1 MSLFASLIKN
11 QKVITLPPTAT
22 VWDASKKMADSLVGS
37 ILVMEGNKLVG
48 IFTERDLLNRVVAKD
63 LDPKK
68 TAIHQV
74 MSKNVTT
81 VPSTE
86 AVENCFK
93 KMESTKCRHIPIM
106 DGENVVGVVTMRNIL
121 EWITQQMEEENVFL
135 KAYIQT

>member
-1 MSLFASLIKN
+1 MNLFDSLVKN
-11 QKVITLPPTAT
+11 QKVVTLPPSAT
-22 VWDASKKMADSLVGS
+22 VWDASKKMAESLVGS
-37 ILVMEGNKLVG
+37 ILVMEGDKLVG

-68 TAIHQV
+68 TVITQV

-81 VPSTE
+81 VPLTE
-86 AVENCFK
+86 AVENCFR

-121 EWITQQMEEENVFL
+121 EWLTNQMEEENVFL